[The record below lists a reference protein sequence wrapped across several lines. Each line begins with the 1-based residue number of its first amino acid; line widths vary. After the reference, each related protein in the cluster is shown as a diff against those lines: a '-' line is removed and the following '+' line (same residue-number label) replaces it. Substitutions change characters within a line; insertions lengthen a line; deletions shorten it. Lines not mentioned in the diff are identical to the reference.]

1 MAAERR
7 FADFYEG
14 ALPFQMDRI
23 PKGGMC
29 LSVFLVLW
37 KNDRRNVLLGRVD
50 PGYDWVRIG
59 ALSKERTERISDRW
73 MLPSS
78 HLLLYESPRDAA
90 RRVSKE
96 QLGLIWEDVNSQE
109 LHVFSEAYS
118 EPTHWDMEFVFRG
131 ELDGLPRS
139 TAWKELRF
147 IDVSKVPDREFAR
160 SHQDILAEVGLR

>member
-1 MAAERR
+1 M
-7 FADFYEG
+7 
-14 ALPFQMDRI
+14 
-23 PKGGMC
+23 
-29 LSVFLVLW
+29 
-37 KNDRRNVLLGRVD
+37 
-50 PGYDWVRIG
+50 
-59 ALSKERTERISDRW
+59 
-73 MLPSS
+73 
-78 HLLLYESPRDAA
+78 
-90 RRVSKE
+90 
-96 QLGLIWEDVNSQE
+96 NSQE